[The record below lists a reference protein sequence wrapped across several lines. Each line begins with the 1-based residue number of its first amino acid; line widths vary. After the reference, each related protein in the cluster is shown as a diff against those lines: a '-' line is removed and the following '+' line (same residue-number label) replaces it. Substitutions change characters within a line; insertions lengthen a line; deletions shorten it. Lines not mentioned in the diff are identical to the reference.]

1 MVDPGALVQGHVT
14 EPSQAPV
21 EAGLA
26 RVEETALLR
35 AELKHAPRV
44 TPQVRSVNRGLASGR
59 RTSENHQ
66 STDDE
71 TRVRFVQ
78 CPRHVQ
84 KRDFQRT
91 TLKCLKVR
99 ATRKPAPDTG
109 RPHDSGS

>member
-59 RTSENHQ
+59 RISENHQ

-71 TRVRFVQ
+71 TRVRPGPLTRSETRTSNGRRSSV
-78 CPRHVQ
+78 CP
-84 KRDFQRT
+84 
-91 TLKCLKVR
+91 
-99 ATRKPAPDTG
+99 
-109 RPHDSGS
+109 GSVP